1 MNRKICIITGS
12 RADYG
17 LLRWIMQCIRDDPS
31 LTLQIIVTG
40 MHLSPEFGSTYKEI
54 EQDGFSIDH
63 KVEMLLSSDTKVG
76 VTKSMGI
83 GLIGIADAL
92 EILKPDI
99 AVILGD
105 RFEIL
110 AAATALT
117 VLRIP
122 VAHLHGGENTEGA
135 IDDVFR
141 HAITKMAHLHFT
153 STESYRARVIQLGEH
168 PDRVFNVGAPGL
180 ESIRRLELL
189 NKEILE
195 HEHKINFGDRNLLVT
210 YHPETTTHGQNERY
224 LGALLD
230 ALDKLKGTTLIF
242 TKSNADAEGRQINE
256 IIDKF
261 VDNNSHRA
269 VAHTSLGQTVYF
281 SVMKQVDGVVGNSSS
296 GIIEAP
302 SLGVGTVNIG
312 DRQRGRIKADSVI
325 DCESNVD
332 SIRTAV
338 AKLFTSE
345 YRSKLHRINN
355 PYGDGNVAEKIVAY
369 LRNSS
374 LGDLLT
380 KQFYNFS

>member
-1 MNRKICIITGS
+1 MNRKICVITGS

-54 EQDGFSIDH
+54 EQDGFSIDQR
-63 KVEMLLSSDTKVG
+63 VEMLFSSDTKVG

-230 ALDKLKGTTLIF
+230 ALDNIKGTTLIF
-242 TKSNADAEGRQINE
+242 TKSNADAEGRKINKM
-256 IIDKF
+256 IDDY

-269 VAHTSLGQTVYF
+269 VAHTSLGQRVYL
-281 SVMKQVDGVVGNSSS
+281 SVMKHVEGVIGNSSS
-296 GIIEAP
+296 GIIEEP
-302 SLGVGTVNIG
+302 SLEVGTVNIG
-312 DRQRGRIKADSVI
+312 NRQRGRMKADSVI
-325 DCESNVD
+325 DCESDVE
-332 SIRTAV
+332 SIRAAIAT
-338 AKLFTSE
+338 LLTSKH
-345 YRSKLHRINN
+345 RSKLHCINN
-355 PYGDGNVAEKIVAY
+355 PYGEGYVAEKVVTC
-369 LRNSS
+369 LRDYPLDN
-374 LGDLLT
+374 LLN
-380 KQFYNFS
+380 KKFYNVN